1 MKEID
6 DYIESL
12 YKNSQENSKEV
23 KELKDDMKTHLIE
36 TIEELKR
43 EGKSQSE
50 SIKIALD
57 RFGETAVLE
66 DELSEVVPIYKKGVN
81 SILLLSMGALVIL
94 FSLIILLI
102 SEGSFGELK
111 GTIIVFLLPPTYLI
125 IRSVTLKN
133 QNKSEPKFSISTELF
148 KFVFIYYISLLIG
161 TKLFPI
167 YTYPNFSNPPI
178 FDIGLIPIKWTIQNV
193 TTGLQHGLTL
203 NYILINRIRAIALF
217 IPLGFLVPIIYSKFR
232 SLKKSI
238 LLGLLTY
245 ILISLANVFLTLIG
259 ISEFKFILISV
270 DMLLLNLSGVLLG
283 YLLFSFLNKKQ
294 YLRFYKNLIISCS
307 FIIITFYFYIFLLR
321 N

>member
-6 DYIESL
+6 DYINSL
-12 YKNSQENSKEV
+12 YKNSPEHSTEV
-23 KELKDDMKTHLIE
+23 KELKEEMKTHLVE
-36 TIEELKR
+36 AIEELKR

-57 RFGETAVLE
+57 RFGETAMLE
-66 DELSEVVPIYKKGVN
+66 DELSEVVPIYKKSVN
-81 SILLLSMGALVIL
+81 PILLLSIGALVIL

-102 SEGSFGELK
+102 SELGSGGLR
-111 GTIIVFLLPPTYLI
+111 GTIAVFLLPPTYLI
-125 IRSVTLKN
+125 IRCVTLKN
-133 QNKSEPKFSISTELF
+133 QNKSEHKFSITTELY
-148 KFVFIYYISLLIG
+148 KFIFIYYISLLIG
-161 TKLFPI
+161 IKLFPI

-217 IPLGFLVPIIYSKFR
+217 IPLGFLAPITYSKFK

-238 LLGLLTY
+238 LLGLIAY
-245 ILISLANVFLTLIG
+245 ILISLANIFLTLIG
-259 ISEFKFILISV
+259 ISELKYILISV
-270 DMLLLNLSGVLLG
+270 DMLLINLTGVFLG
-283 YLLFSFLNKKQ
+283 HLLFSFLNKKH
-294 YLRFYKNLIISCS
+294 YLTLHKNLIILCS
-307 FIIITFYFYIFLLR
+307 FITITFYFYIFLLR